1 MAWVLCGVGGCSVLP
16 FGVFQQSIEN
26 SVRGYCMFIIEVT
39 VIGKLGVDV
48 EFFNCVKVVTF
59 LLVS

>member
-1 MAWVLCGVGGCSVLP
+1 MVWGCSVLS

-26 SVRGYCMFIIEVT
+26 SVRGYCMFIIEVI